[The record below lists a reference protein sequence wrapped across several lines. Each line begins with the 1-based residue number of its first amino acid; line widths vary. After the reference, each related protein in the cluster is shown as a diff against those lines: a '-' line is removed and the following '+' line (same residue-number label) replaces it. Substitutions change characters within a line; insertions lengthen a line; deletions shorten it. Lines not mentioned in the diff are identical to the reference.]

1 MIVNGNVGGGGGSLE
16 SAHVM
21 LANYGYYIPNPQPGY
36 GIHYTKPD
44 GTYGVAQY
52 PDETSHL
59 ELDVLKGS
67 FIVPYMDHDFHR
79 MPTTGDIFSV
89 MEDAYNDDTH
99 AQFSIYCI
107 NGNGTIG

>member
-16 SAHVM
+16 SAHVV
-21 LANYGYYIPNPQPGY
+21 LANHGYYMPNPQPGY

-67 FIVPYMDHDFHR
+67 FIVPYTDLDFKG
-79 MPTTGDIFSV
+79 MPTGGIFYII
-89 MEDAYNDDTH
+89 ENAYNDDTGFE
-99 AQFSIYCI
+99 FSIYCI
-107 NGNGTIG
+107 NGNGTIE